1 MAKKEKRDD
10 SVRDKLNINQE
21 AFCRFYS
28 GEAEFFGNGV
38 ESYGKAY
45 GIDIT
50 KSKDV
55 YFGVAAS
62 ASRLLKN
69 AKVIRRINEILVE
82 TGFSNVDADKQLS
95 FLMHQHADLPTKLGA
110 IREFNKLMKRI
121 DDAKIN
127 IVFPSPILGGIAK
140 KTDEVQKNNSSK

>member
-10 SVRDKLNINQE
+10 TIKDKLNINQE
-21 AFCRFYS
+21 AFCRFYA

-50 KSKDV
+50 QSKDV

-69 AKVIRRINEILVE
+69 AKVMRRINEILVE
-82 TGFSNVDADKQLS
+82 TGFSDVDADKQLS

-110 IREFNKLMKRI
+110 IREFNKLKKRI

-127 IVFPSPILGGIAK
+127 IVFPSPILGGIAAK
-140 KTDEVQKNNSSK
+140 KDAKVSEHHSR